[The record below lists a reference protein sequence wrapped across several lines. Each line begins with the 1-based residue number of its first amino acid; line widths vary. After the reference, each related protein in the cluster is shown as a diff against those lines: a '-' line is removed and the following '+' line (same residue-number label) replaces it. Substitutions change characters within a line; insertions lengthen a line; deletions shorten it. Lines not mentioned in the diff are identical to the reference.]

1 MLMKQTNYHKKII
14 ILSALILIIATGI
27 LSTIVFGIL
36 YKEAFEDRSHQL
48 REIAQSRARIIE
60 AIARAELKQVKELAF
75 SSTMS
80 QVMDAYHDYHGFDE
94 TGELVIAKREA
105 GQIVFLLRHQR
116 SISEPPQSVP
126 LQSKLA
132 EPMRRALS
140 EQSGIMV
147 GLDYQN
153 VMVLAAYEPV
163 SILNLGIVAKI
174 NLAEIRA
181 PFIRAIKLVLLM
193 TIVVTSIGVIAFWSF
208 VNPLIIRMLESETRL
223 RSILEHAPMMISVK
237 DIQGRYLLTN
247 RQHQTVF
254 KYDPN
259 WIIGKTVDE
268 LFPEKIAHQFQ
279 ANNDLVQE
287 TKEPVVI
294 EEPIFHDNR
303 LHTYLSVKFP
313 IFDYREELQAVC
325 SISTD
330 ITQQKHNEEELT
342 IFKQFVETSGEGM
355 GIITLDHRVVYLN
368 QALAA
373 FIQEEPNNLF
383 GKDFSDYYPR
393 ELRQYL
399 QEEILPQLLQTGQW
413 SGEMQLIS
421 GQGKVTHTLENY
433 FLISGSTEKPSY
445 VALVVNDISNRKQM
459 EEALRRSQENLEKA
473 QQIAHL
479 GSWEWNIQTG
489 EEIWS
494 REQYRIFGYEP
505 GETQASYDLFL
516 NGLHPH
522 DKDKVFEAIDKVLKG
537 KQPYHLEFRIGLPN
551 HEERT
556 VFAQG
561 EVYRDIN
568 GKPIRMLGTVLD
580 ITERKQAEQRLRH
593 SEEQFRRMFEDGPIG
608 MVIGDMQQR
617 FIKVNFAF
625 CQMLGYTESELLQL
639 KIADIS
645 YPEDISKN
653 QELITLALTGQIP
666 FYQMEK
672 RYLSKDG
679 QIIWGHL
686 AASIFFDE
694 TGQPTHFLAKIEDIT
709 RRKQTEEALRK
720 SEAMLVRAQEIAHL
734 GIWEWNLAEDK
745 QIWSAEN
752 YRLLGHEPHAIE
764 PSLENFLNQV
774 YPEDRDLIM
783 KTAQQ
788 FISGSVVTA
797 QNHEFRIIRPDHTE
811 RIIELTAQCDFD
823 EQGQPIRILGTMLD
837 ITERNQIEA
846 ALTQA
851 KIAADVANQAKSEF
865 LANMSH
871 EIRTP
876 LNAVIGFSELLSTHI
891 TDSKSQSYLSSIQ
904 TAGKALLTLI
914 NDILDLSKIEAGQLE
929 IQLEPTDLTLIINEL
944 KQLFSLKITEKGLDF
959 IVEVDRTLPTTL
971 VLDETRLRQ
980 VLLNLIGNAV
990 KFTEQGYVK
999 LSVHCNKTSDFNKLD
1014 LTIAVADT
1022 GIGIPQDQQEKI
1034 FAAFQQQDG
1043 QSNRQYGGTGL
1054 GLAITKRLTEMMQGQ
1069 ISIYSQENQG
1079 SIFEITLRDVI
1090 LKNIVTSKG
1099 EQPTFNLEN
1108 IAFEPGQTV
1117 LIVDDIEYN
1126 RQLIQE
1132 TLSQVHLKVIEAVDG
1147 QQGLLFAEE
1156 YQPDLILMDIR
1167 MPILSGYEAIKY
1179 LKANP
1184 NTQTIPVI
1192 ALTATAA
1199 DEHSRIEALMFDRL
1213 LPKPIHISDLLRAI
1227 SYYLK
1232 YTTLSHLPETV
1243 DQPDKLAH
1251 IVPVNQ
1257 INGVELIAELETGLL
1272 KWEAIHDGLDLD
1284 KIGDFSAQIKLL
1296 GEKYHFSYL
1305 TYYGKSLSEY
1315 IQAFNIEQIEKTL
1328 NQFPE
1333 LVNVLKSNVQ

>member
-1 MLMKQTNYHKKII
+1 MKKTNYYKKII

-27 LSTIVFGIL
+27 LSTVVVGIL
-36 YKEAFEDRSHQL
+36 YKEAFKDKGNRL
-48 REIAQSRARIIE
+48 REIVQNRARIIE
-60 AIARAELKQVKELAF
+60 AIARAELKQDKEFAF
-75 SSTMS
+75 ASTMS
-80 QVMDAYHDYHGFDE
+80 QVMDAYRDYHGFEE
-94 TGELVIAKREA
+94 TGELIIAKREA
-105 GQIVFLLRHQR
+105 DQIVFLLRYHH
-116 SISEPPQSVP
+116 SILELPQSVS
-126 LQSKLA
+126 LQSKSA

-140 EQSGIMV
+140 GQSGIMI

-153 VMVLAAYEPV
+153 VMVLAAYEPI

-174 NLAEIRA
+174 NVAEIRA
-181 PFIRAIKLVLLM
+181 PFIRTIKLVLLI

-208 VNPLIIRMLESETRL
+208 VNPLITRMLESEAL
-223 RSILEHAPMMISVK
+223 LQSILEHAPLIVRVK

-259 WIIGKTVDE
+259 WIIGKTVNE
-268 LFPEKIAHQFQ
+268 LLPEKTAHQFQ
-279 ANNDLVQE
+279 ETDDLVQK
-287 TKEPVVI
+287 TRKSIVT
-294 EEPIFHDNR
+294 EEKIFHDDQWY
-303 LHTYLSVKFP
+303 TYLSVNFP

-342 IFKQFVETSGEGM
+342 TFKQFVETSGEGM
-355 GIITLDHRVVYLN
+355 GIITFDHRVVYLN

-383 GKDFSDYYPR
+383 GKDFSDYYPP
-393 ELRQYL
+393 ELRPCL
-399 QEEILPQLLQTGQW
+399 QEEIMPQLRQTGQW

-421 GQGKVTHTLENY
+421 GQGKVIHTLENY
-433 FLISGSTEKPSY
+433 FLISDSPEKPSY
-445 VALVVNDISNRKQM
+445 VALVVNDISDRKQM
-459 EEALRRSQENLEKA
+459 EQALRRSQENLEKA

-479 GSWEWNIQTG
+479 GSWEWDIQTG
-489 EEIWS
+489 EEKWS

-505 GETQASYDLFL
+505 GDTQASYDLFL

-537 KQPYHLEFRIGLPN
+537 RQPYHLEFRIVLPN

-556 VFAQG
+556 VLAQG
-561 EVYRDIN
+561 EVSRDIN

-580 ITERKQAEQRLRH
+580 ITERKQAEHRLRH
-593 SEEQFRRMFEDGPIG
+593 SEERFRRMFEDGPIG

-617 FIKVNFAF
+617 LIKVNSAF
-625 CQMLGYTESELLQL
+625 CQMLGYTEPELLQL
-639 KIADIS
+639 RIADVS
-645 YPEDISKN
+645 YPEDMSKN

-672 RYLSKDG
+672 RYLSKEG
-679 QIIWGHL
+679 QIVWGHL

-709 RRKQTEEALRK
+709 NRKQTEEALRK

-745 QIWSAEN
+745 QIWSDEN

-764 PSLENFLNQV
+764 PALENFLNQV

-783 KTAQQ
+783 KTAQR
-788 FISGSVVTA
+788 FISGSLVTA
-797 QNHEFRIIRPDHTE
+797 QTHKFRIIRPDHTE
-811 RIIELTAQCDFD
+811 RIMELTAQCDFD

-876 LNAVIGFSELLSTHI
+876 LNAVIGFSELLSTQL

-914 NDILDLSKIEAGQLE
+914 NDILDLSKIEAGRLE

-971 VLDETRLRQ
+971 LLDEIRLRQ

-990 KFTEQGYVK
+990 KFTEQGYIK

-1043 QSNRQYGGTGL
+1043 QSNRKYGGTGL
-1054 GLAITKRLTEMMQGQ
+1054 GLAITKRLTEMMHGK
-1069 ISIYSQENQG
+1069 ISVYSQENQG
-1079 SIFEITLRDVI
+1079 SIFEITLRDVTLI
-1090 LKNIVTSKG
+1090 NVATSQS
-1099 EQPTFNLEN
+1099 EPPIFNLED
-1108 IAFEPGQTV
+1108 IVFDPGQTV

-1126 RQLIQE
+1126 RQLIKE
-1132 TLSQVHLKVIEAVDG
+1132 MLSQVHLNVIEAVDG
-1147 QQGLLFAEE
+1147 QQGLLFAGE

-1167 MPILSGYEAIKY
+1167 MPILSGYEATQY
-1179 LKANP
+1179 LKTNP

-1192 ALTATAA
+1192 ALTATTA
-1199 DEHSRIEALMFDRL
+1199 DEHSRIEALLFDQL

-1232 YTTLSHLPETV
+1232 YTTLSHLPENV

-1257 INGVELIAELETGLL
+1257 INWVELIAELETGLL
-1272 KWEAIHDGLDLD
+1272 KWEAIHNELDLE
-1284 KIGDFSAQIKLL
+1284 KISDFSAQIKLL
-1296 GEKYHFSYL
+1296 GEEYHFSYL
-1305 TYYGKSLSEY
+1305 THYGESLSEH

-1333 LVNVLKSNVQ
+1333 LVNILKSNVQ

>member
-1 MLMKQTNYHKKII
+1 MKKPNYHKKII

-27 LSTIVFGIL
+27 LSTVVVGIL
-36 YKEAFEDRSHQL
+36 YEEAFEDKGNRL
-48 REIAQSRARIIE
+48 REIVQNRARIIE
-60 AIARAELKQVKELAF
+60 AIARAELKQDKELAF
-75 SSTMS
+75 ASTMS
-80 QVMDAYHDYHGFDE
+80 QVMDAYSGYHGFEE
-94 TGELVIAKREA
+94 TGELILAKREA
-105 GQIVFLLRHQR
+105 EQIVFLLRYHH
-116 SISEPPQSVP
+116 SILELPKSIPW
-126 LQSKLA
+126 QSKSA

-140 EQSGIMV
+140 GQSGIMI

-153 VMVLAAYEPV
+153 MMVLAAYEPI
-163 SILNLGIVAKI
+163 SILNLGIVAKT
-174 NLAEIRA
+174 NVAEIRA
-181 PFIRAIKLVLLM
+181 PFIRTIKLVLLM
-193 TIVVTSIGVIAFWSF
+193 TIVVTSIGVIAFLSF
-208 VNPLIIRMLESETRL
+208 VNPLIIRMLESEAL
-223 RSILEHAPMMISVK
+223 LQSILEHAPLIVRVK

-259 WIIGKTVDE
+259 WIIGKTVNE
-268 LFPEKIAHQFQ
+268 LLPEKTAHQFQ
-279 ANNDLVQE
+279 ETDDLVQK
-287 TKEPVVI
+287 TRKSIVT
-294 EEPIFHDNR
+294 EEKIFHDDQWY
-303 LHTYLSVKFP
+303 TYLSVNFP
-313 IFDYREELQAVC
+313 IFDYREELKAVC

-330 ITQQKHNEEELT
+330 ITQQKHNQEELT

-383 GKDFSDYYPR
+383 GKDFSDYYPPEIR
-393 ELRQYL
+393 PGL
-399 QEEILPQLLQTGQW
+399 QEEIMPQLMQTGQW

-433 FLISGSTEKPSY
+433 FLISDSPEKPSY

-479 GSWEWNIQTG
+479 GSWEWDIQTG
-489 EEIWS
+489 EENWS
-494 REQYRIFGYEP
+494 SEQYRIFGYEP
-505 GETQASYDLFL
+505 GEIQASYDLFF
-516 NGLHPH
+516 NRLHPH
-522 DKDKVFEAIDKVLKG
+522 DKDKVVEAIDKVLKG
-537 KQPYHLEFRIGLPN
+537 KQPYHLEFRIVLPN

-561 EVYRDIN
+561 EVYRNIN

-593 SEEQFRRMFEDGPIG
+593 SEEQFRRLFEEGPIG

-617 FIKVNFAF
+617 FLKVNFAF
-625 CQMLGYTESELLQL
+625 CQMLGYTELELLQL
-639 KIADIS
+639 RIADVS

-694 TGQPTHFLAKIEDIT
+694 TGQPTHFLAKVENIT
-709 RRKQTEEALRK
+709 NRKQAEEALRK

-734 GIWEWNLAEDK
+734 GIWEWNLAENK
-745 QIWSAEN
+745 QIWSDEN

-783 KTAQQ
+783 RTAQR
-788 FISGSVVTA
+788 FISGSLVTA
-797 QNHEFRIIRPDHTE
+797 QTHEFRIIQPDHTE
-811 RIIELTAQCDFD
+811 RIIKLTAQCDFD
-823 EQGQPIRILGTMLD
+823 DQGQPIRILGTMLD

-846 ALTQA
+846 ALKQA
-851 KIAADVANQAKSEF
+851 KVAADAANQAKSEF

-876 LNAVIGFSELLSTHI
+876 LNAVIGFSELLSTHLM
-891 TDSKSQSYLSSIQ
+891 DSKAQSYLSSIQ

-914 NDILDLSKIEAGQLE
+914 NDILDLSKIEAGRLE
-929 IQLEPTDLTLIINEL
+929 IQPEPTDLSLIINEL

-990 KFTEQGYVK
+990 KFTEQGYIK

-1022 GIGIPQDQQEKI
+1022 GIGIPADQQEKI

-1043 QSNRQYGGTGL
+1043 QSNRKYGGTGL

-1069 ISIYSQENQG
+1069 ISLSSQENQG
-1079 SIFEITLRDVI
+1079 SIFEVI
-1090 LKNIVTSKG
+1090 LKDVTIKRLYSANV
-1099 EQPTFNLEN
+1099 ETSIFNLEN
-1108 IAFEPGQTV
+1108 MAFDPGQTV
-1117 LIVDDIEYN
+1117 LVVDDIECN

-1147 QQGLLFAEE
+1147 QQGLLFAEK

-1167 MPILSGYEAIKY
+1167 MPIMSGYEAVKY

-1184 NTQTIPVI
+1184 DTQTIPVI
-1192 ALTATAA
+1192 ALTATVT
-1199 DEHSRIEALMFDRL
+1199 DEHSRIEAQLVDRFL
-1213 LPKPIHISDLLRAI
+1213 SKPIHISDLLREV

-1232 YTTLSHLPETV
+1232 YTQLSVIKNVNQPDTFAPIAPVDKINKLAELVERLETYLPE
-1243 DQPDKLAH
+1243 
-1251 IVPVNQ
+1251 
-1257 INGVELIAELETGLL
+1257 
-1272 KWEAIHDGLDLD
+1272 WEAIHDELDLD
-1284 KIGDFSAQIKLL
+1284 KISDFSNQIQLL
-1296 GEKYHFSYL
+1296 GEEYHFSHL
-1305 TYYGKSLSEY
+1305 SHYGESLSQY
-1315 IQAFNIEQIEKTL
+1315 VQIFNIEQIEKTL
-1328 NQFPE
+1328 NQFPQI
-1333 LVNVLKSNVQ
+1333 VTTLKSRLQ